1 MMIIL
6 YNTEIY
12 FEIDNNNPG
21 INRDFYLI
29 RK

>member
-1 MMIIL
+1 MISL

-12 FEIDNNNPG
+12 FEIDNNNPV
-21 INRDFYLI
+21 INREFYLI